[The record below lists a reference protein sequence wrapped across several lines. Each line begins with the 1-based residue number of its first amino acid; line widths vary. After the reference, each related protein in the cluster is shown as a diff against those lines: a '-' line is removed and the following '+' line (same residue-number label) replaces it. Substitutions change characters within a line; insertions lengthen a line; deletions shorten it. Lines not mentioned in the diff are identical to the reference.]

1 MRFLREAD
9 PAAYQRA
16 TAVLASK
23 AAPPGMQR
31 ALVLSAI
38 VEAAD
43 DQRSVPHD
51 RSALA
56 ARTALPLAHVTNAL
70 LKLIGTGWI
79 KIAGDRLVLQP
90 RAFGETGAAT

>member
-1 MRFLREAD
+1 MTLLREAD

-23 AAPPGMQR
+23 NAPPGMQR

-43 DQRSVPHD
+43 EQRAVPFD
-51 RSALA
+51 RDALA
-56 ARTALPLAHVTNAL
+56 ARTALPRAHVANAI
-70 LKLIGTGWI
+70 LKLIADGWI
-79 KIAGDRLVLQP
+79 RPDPGRLVLQP
-90 RAFGETGAAT
+90 RAFGEARS